1 MEEIYNVTALAQE
14 IKDAGQTYFDII
26 SEKTTYRLENFPED
40 QSENLFIPFNQV
52 SANPNYVQDSTTT
65 KITFAEMIPHL
76 YSSTTDMDSD
86 ATDAQTIKT
95 NSNNYYTLIKNT
107 DTSEHDYGIP
117 TNALQGGFFA
127 ILFNVVEGT
136 TTREEVTISMKTPS
150 TSSTPFTL
158 YPNGVG
164 IFISISA
171 PGNLLLSNSPTSTT
185 QQSHKEMKIRIPF
198 VASHSVS
205 LSPDMFDTSIL
216 NL

>member
-1 MEEIYNVTALAQE
+1 MEEIYDVTALSKE
-14 IKDAGQTYFDII
+14 IANAGQTYFDII
-26 SEKTTYRLENFPED
+26 SEKATFRLENFPED
-40 QSENLFIPFNQV
+40 QSGNLFVPFNQV
-52 SANPNYVQDSTTT
+52 SANPTYVQDSTTA

-76 YSSTTDMDSD
+76 YSSTSDMDSD

-95 NSNNYYTLIKNT
+95 NSNIYYALIKNT

-150 TSSTPFTL
+150 SNQTPITL

-164 IFISISA
+164 IFISITA
-171 PGNLLLSNSPTSTT
+171 PGALLLSNSPTTTT
-185 QQSHKEMKIRIPF
+185 QQTYKEMKIAIPF
-198 VASHSVS
+198 VAQEGVNFS
-205 LSPDMFDTSIL
+205 LDMFDTSIL

>member
-1 MEEIYNVTALAQE
+1 MEEIYDVTALSKE
-14 IKDAGQTYFDII
+14 IADAGQTYFDII
-26 SEKTTYRLENFPED
+26 SEKATFRLENFPED
-40 QSENLFIPFNQV
+40 QSGNLFVPFNQV
-52 SANPNYVQDSTTT
+52 SANPTYVQDSTTA

-95 NSNNYYTLIKNT
+95 NSNIYYALIKNT
-107 DTSEHDYGIP
+107 DTSVHDYGIP

-127 ILFNVVEGT
+127 ILFNVIEGT

-150 TSSTPFTL
+150 SNQTPITL

-164 IFISISA
+164 IFISITA
-171 PGNLLLSNSPTSTT
+171 PGALLLSNSPTTTT
-185 QQSHKEMKIRIPF
+185 QQPYKEMKIAIPF
-198 VASHSVS
+198 VAQEGVNFS
-205 LSPDMFDTSIL
+205 LDMFDTSIL